1 MSQGAPVAFIVDDDE
16 AVRDSLGLLLKAA
29 GLSSRAYRSAE
40 AFLEDFDGSDYGCL
54 ILDIRMPGM
63 SGLELQSVLHERNIG
78 LPIVFITAHGDV
90 PMAVEAVRRGAV
102 DFIQKPFD
110 DDALVEKV
118 AEAVVTSA
126 RRHEEELERNEIR
139 RRVDSLTAR
148 EHQVMTQVVQGK
160 ANKVIASDL
169 GVSQRTVEIHRS
181 RVMEKM
187 QAGSLA
193 QLVRMVLIAEAD
205 I

>member
-1 MSQGAPVAFIVDDDE
+1 MVFIVDDDE

-29 GLSSRAYRSAE
+29 GLASRCYESAE
-40 AFLEDFDGSDYGCL
+40 AFLEDFESGEYGCL
-54 ILDIRMPGM
+54 VLDIRMPGM
-63 SGLELQSVLHERNIG
+63 GGLALQTVLQERNVN
-78 LPIVFITAHGDV
+78 LPIVFITAHADV

-110 DDALVEKV
+110 DEVLVDKV
-118 AEAVVTSA
+118 AGALASSV

-139 RRVDSLTAR
+139 SRVTSLTAR

-193 QLVRMVLIAEAD
+193 QLVRMVLVAEAD